1 MGALHGDLPP
11 MLRVTPFTLQPRIR
25 MKDHKHPFCPE
36 FDALA
41 HGHIVTDRALTSDYE
56 HQPAKYTPKP
66 ERFYSDDRDADQLY
80 LEYIHDQAC
89 IQRDAVL
96 KIAANYC
103 AWGNDGFEDAL
114 YEYFYEQTKR
124 KP

>member
-1 MGALHGDLPP
+1 MSLTKQSAALGS
-11 MLRVTPFTLQPRIR
+11 MMQ
-25 MKDHKHPFCPE
+25 E
-36 FDALA
+36 A
-41 HGHIVTDRALTSDYE
+41 HEQAD
-56 HQPAKYTPKP
+56 
-66 ERFYSDDRDADQLY
+66 ERNLDQLY

-96 KIAANYC
+96 KVIAKEGVMVTPPTA
-103 AWGNDGFEDAL
+103 DAL

>member
-1 MGALHGDLPP
+1 
-11 MLRVTPFTLQPRIR
+11 MLRVTPFTIQPRRR

-41 HGHIVTDRALTSDYE
+41 HGHIVTDRALPSDDE
-56 HQPAKYTPKP
+56 HQPVKYTPKP
-66 ERFYSDDRDADQLY
+66 ERFYSDDRDTDQLY

-89 IQRDAVL
+89 IQRDAVM
-96 KIAANYC
+96 KIINSRP
-103 AWGNDGFEDAL
+103 WDLPKAL
-114 YEYFYEQTKR
+114 YEYFYEQVKR

>member
-1 MGALHGDLPP
+1 
-11 MLRVTPFTLQPRIR
+11 
-25 MKDHKHPFCPE
+25 MKDQSFPPD
-36 FDALA
+36 FDAFA
-41 HGHIVTDRALTSDYE
+41 HGHIVTDRTPSDDE

-66 ERFYSDDRDADQLY
+66 ERFYSDDDHTSQLY

-96 KIAANYC
+96 KIIKIHF
-103 AWGNDGFEDAL
+103 AWWHPKALEDAL